1 MSQERIFGVGVVN
14 QEVPV
19 FPGGLVRDI
28 MDGQRFFAL
37 AFLTRCFG
45 IEDLSVIDFLMP
57 HEDVG
62 KIALRGFV
70 FQGKDRGAVPWRE
83 ATVEPP
89 ARNQD
94 LFSAVEVVIDAFHAP
109 DIAAEPSL
117 IDD

>member
-1 MSQERIFGVGVVN
+1 MSKERIFGVGVVN

-19 FPGGLVRDI
+19 FPGCLVRDI

-62 KIALRGFV
+62 KLHFAALSSRAKTEAQCRGEKP
-70 FQGKDRGAVPWRE
+70 QLNLLLETRISSVPSR
-83 ATVEPP
+83 
-89 ARNQD
+89 
-94 LFSAVEVVIDAFHAP
+94 S
-109 DIAAEPSL
+109 
-117 IDD
+117 